1 MSLPDN
7 ESELRSSIETRK
19 RLLDWFLDR
28 GGSDVRTVADE
39 LTEGLRRGGAVFTCG
54 NGGSASQA
62 EHLAA
67 ELAGRYK
74 LDRKSLPVF
83 ALSTNT
89 ASVTAIANDFGFSEM
104 FARQIDGIGKKGD
117 CLVALSTSGNSANV
131 VRACGVARAKGMKV
145 IGLTGQTGGAMAAEC
160 DAVVKIPETDTARIQ
175 EMHMVVIHLICQHVE
190 ETLFATQKAKSHET

>member
-1 MSLPDN
+1 MDN
-7 ESELRSSIETRK
+7 ESELNSSIETRK
-19 RLLDWFLDR
+19 RLLDWLLDR
-28 GGSDVRTVADE
+28 GGAHVRRVADE
-39 LTEGLRRGGAVFTCG
+39 LAEGLRRGGAVFTCG

-62 EHLAA
+62 EHFAA

-89 ASVTAIANDFGFSEM
+89 ASVTAISNDFGFSEM
-104 FARQIDGIGKKGD
+104 FARQIDGMGKEGD

-131 VRACGVARAKGMKV
+131 VRACSVARAKGMKV
-145 IGLTGQTGGAMAAEC
+145 IGLTGETGGAMAGAC

-190 ETLFATQKAKSHET
+190 ETLFAAQSVKPHET

>member
-1 MSLPDN
+1 LVDN
-7 ESELRSSIETRK
+7 ESELNSSIETRK
-19 RLLDWFLDR
+19 RLLDWLLDR
-28 GGSDVRTVADE
+28 GGAHVCSVADE
-39 LTEGLRRGGAVFTCG
+39 LAEGLRRGGAVFTCG

-62 EHLAA
+62 EHFAA

-89 ASVTAIANDFGFSEM
+89 ASVTAISNDFGFSEM
-104 FARQIDGIGKKGD
+104 FARQIDGMGKQGD

-131 VRACGVARAKGMKV
+131 VRACAVARAKGMKV
-145 IGLTGQTGGAMAAEC
+145 IGLTGETGGAMAGAC

-175 EMHMVVIHLICQHVE
+175 EMHMVVIHLICQRVE
-190 ETLFATQKAKSHET
+190 ETLFAAQNVKSHET

>member
-1 MSLPDN
+1 LPDN
-7 ESELRSSIETRK
+7 ESELKSSIETRK

-28 GGSDVRTVADE
+28 GGPDVRRAADE
-39 LTEGLRRGGAVFTCG
+39 ITESLRRGGAVFTCG

-62 EHLAA
+62 EHFAA

-104 FARQIDGIGKKGD
+104 FARQIEGIGKEGD
-117 CLVALSTSGNSANV
+117 CLVALSTSGNSINV
-131 VRACGVARAKGMKV
+131 VRACKVARAKKMKV
-145 IGLTGQTGGAMAAEC
+145 LGFTGRTGGAMAGEC
-160 DAVVKIPETDTARIQ
+160 DAVVRIPETDTARIQ

-190 ETLFATQKAKSHET
+190 ESLFAQQQAKSQQT